1 MNDESGAELRRF
13 IVLHSSFIVP
23 HSSLHY
29 LEATMAYKY
38 DPNAR
43 YAKTHDW
50 VRVDAERGLAV
61 CGISDYAQHALSDV
75 VYVELPDAG
84 TAVTQGE
91 VYTTVESVKAA
102 EEVFAPVSGEIVEVN
117 EALEDAPELLNSEP
131 YSAWIVKIKPADEGE
146 LDALMDAAAY
156 EEFVAAEE
164 AGGH

>member
-1 MNDESGAELRRF
+1 
-13 IVLHSSFIVP
+13 
-23 HSSLHY
+23 
-29 LEATMAYKY
+29 MAYKY

-50 VRVDAERGLAV
+50 VRIEGGLAV

-102 EEVFAPVSGEIVEVN
+102 EEVFAPVSGEIVAVN